1 MPNTYQFPLEEQT
14 KYPGRISF
22 QVLKT
27 TGYGI
32 EVNDIQSDQASNS
45 VDLEAEASFANTFAD
60 IGDLFGQL
68 KNASISGPKT
78 EEGDIVSLY
87 MPQGIQVQDGVQ
99 FDNVDFGMRGAT
111 AFENA
116 ATLGGAAGRV
126 LNPLGDINALTE
138 AMKNAP
144 NKGEYASA
152 GASYLANKAGSI
164 TGAIVSSAL
173 QTTTNPNTRA
183 VFKSVPLREF
193 TFSFKMLPQSQDE
206 AREMEN
212 IVKLFREEIYPD
224 VITIGN
230 AAVAYKFP
238 NKFAIDLSY
247 GDQSVGIQILPSY
260 LTNMSTTY
268 NGSSQS
274 FYRDGKFSE
283 IDLTLTFRESRTL
296 SKKDITNGT
305 TRTGG
310 TATLDDLFDQ
320 VTDRI
325 SDVIR
330 RGIGL

>member
-1 MPNTYQFPLEEQT
+1 MPSTYQFPLEDQT
-14 KYPGRISF
+14 RYPGRISF

-32 EVNDIQSDQASNS
+32 EVGDVQNDQAANS
-45 VDLEAEASFANTFAD
+45 VDLEAFGGAGPEVGALSDLGD
-60 IGDLFGQL
+60 IFGQL
-68 KNASISGPKT
+68 KNSTLSGPRT
-78 EEGDIVSLY
+78 EEGDLVDLY

-116 ATLGGAAGRV
+116 GTLGGAAARI
-126 LNPLGDINALTE
+126 LNPMGDINALTD
-138 AMKNAP
+138 ALRSAP
-144 NKGEYASA
+144 NKGEYASV
-152 GASYLANKAGSI
+152 GAAYLANKAGSI

-193 TFSFKMLPQSQDE
+193 TFSFKMLPQSAAE
-206 AREMEN
+206 AREIEN

-224 VITIGN
+224 VIKLGN

-238 NKFAIDLSY
+238 NKFAIGLRY
-247 GDQSVGIQILPSY
+247 GTQSVGIQILPSY
-260 LTNMSTTY
+260 LTNISTTY

-274 FYRDGKFSE
+274 FYKDGKFHE

-296 SKKDITNGT
+296 SREDITHGI
-305 TRTGG
+305 
-310 TATLDDLFDQ
+310 TATGNTNPLTDNFAL
-320 VTDRI
+320 VT
-325 SDVIR
+325 
-330 RGIGL
+330 GPQ

>member
-1 MPNTYQFPLEEQT
+1 MPSTYQFPLEDQT
-14 KYPGRISF
+14 RYPGRISF

-32 EVNDIQSDQASNS
+32 EVGDVQNDQAANS
-45 VDLEAEASFANTFAD
+45 VDLEAFGGPGDALSDLGD
-60 IGDLFGQL
+60 IFGQL
-68 KNASISGPKT
+68 KNSTLSGPRT
-78 EEGDIVSLY
+78 EEGDLVDLY

-116 ATLGGAAGRV
+116 GTLGGAAARI
-126 LNPLGDINALTE
+126 LNPMGDINALTD
-138 AMKNAP
+138 ALRSAP
-144 NKGEYASA
+144 NKGEYASV
-152 GASYLANKAGSI
+152 GAAYLANKAGSI

-193 TFSFKMLPQSQDE
+193 TFSFKMLPQSAAE
-206 AREMEN
+206 AREIEN

-224 VITIGN
+224 VIKLGN

-238 NKFAIDLSY
+238 NKFAIGLRY
-247 GDQSVGIQILPSY
+247 GTQSVGIQILPSY
-260 LTNMSTTY
+260 LTNISTTY

-274 FYRDGKFSE
+274 FYKDGKFHE

-296 SKKDITNGT
+296 SREDITHGI
-305 TRTGG
+305 
-310 TATLDDLFDQ
+310 TATGNTNPLTDNFAL
-320 VTDRI
+320 VT
-325 SDVIR
+325 
-330 RGIGL
+330 GPQ